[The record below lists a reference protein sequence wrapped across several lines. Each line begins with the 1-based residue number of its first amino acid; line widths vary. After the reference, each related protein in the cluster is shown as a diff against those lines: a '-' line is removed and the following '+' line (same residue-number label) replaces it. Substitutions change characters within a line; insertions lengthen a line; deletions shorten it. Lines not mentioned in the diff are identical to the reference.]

1 MFSFFRNY
9 AATIDSIDVYP
20 KVALFLF
27 LFVFIGM
34 ILIALKADKNY
45 IKEIEQLPLQ

>member
-9 AATIDSIDVYP
+9 VATIDSIDVYP
-20 KVALFLF
+20 KVALFIF
-27 LFVFIGM
+27 LLVFFAM

>member
-9 AATIDSIDVYP
+9 AATIDSVDVFP
-20 KVALFLF
+20 KVALFI
-27 LFVFIGM
+27 FVFVFVAM
-34 ILIALKADKNY
+34 ILIAVKADKNY

>member
-9 AATIDSIDVYP
+9 AATINSIDIYP

-27 LFVFIGM
+27 LVVFVGM
-34 ILIALKADKNY
+34 ILIALKADKKY
-45 IKEIEQLPLQ
+45 IEEIEHLPLD

>member
-9 AATIDSIDVYP
+9 AATINSIDVYP

-27 LFVFIGM
+27 LSVFIAM
-34 ILIALKADKNY
+34 IFIALKADKKY
-45 IKEIEQLPLQ
+45 IEEIEHLPLD

>member
-9 AATIDSIDVYP
+9 AATIDSVDVYP
-20 KVALFLF
+20 KVALFI
-27 LFVFIGM
+27 FVFVFVGM
-34 ILIALKADKNY
+34 IFIALKADKNY

>member
-9 AATIDSIDVYP
+9 AATIDSVDVFP
-20 KVALFLF
+20 KIALFLF

-34 ILIALKADKNY
+34 ILIAVKADKEY

>member
-9 AATIDSIDVYP
+9 AATIDSIDVFP

-27 LFVFIGM
+27 LFVFVAM
-34 ILIALKADKNY
+34 IFIALKADKNY